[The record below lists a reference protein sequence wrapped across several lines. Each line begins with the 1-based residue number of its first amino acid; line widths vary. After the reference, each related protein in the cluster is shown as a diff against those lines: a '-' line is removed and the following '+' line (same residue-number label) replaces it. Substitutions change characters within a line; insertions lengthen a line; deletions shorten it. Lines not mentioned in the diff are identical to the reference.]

1 MASLV
6 RSISHARR
14 SPPTR
19 SVSIEP
25 SDRDEHARK
34 RRRVNDVETAGI
46 GESADQSD
54 TSTASIISTS
64 NLGAR
69 DRDIEP
75 VEQIDLTEVEGSAAL
90 AKALAKQRE
99 DAVRAQ
105 ESLHQGTGR
114 TVLTSYKCPVCMDT
128 PVDATSTVCGHLF
141 CHKCIM
147 DTLKFSEEQR
157 SDTSGKG
164 PRGTCPVCRKPLA
177 RTDAPVPRRHLIPLQ
192 LKLVTK
198 RRNQAT
204 MEGT

>member
-128 PVDATSTVCGHLF
+128 PVDATSTVCGTYLLCVPH
-141 CHKCIM
+141 
-147 DTLKFSEEQR
+147 
-157 SDTSGKG
+157 
-164 PRGTCPVCRKPLA
+164 GT
-177 RTDAPVPRRHLIPLQ
+177 TY
-192 LKLVTK
+192 
-198 RRNQAT
+198 
-204 MEGT
+204 